1 MINYEDEY
9 QVYDSNEI
17 FEIMILSLKGNRIV
31 QEDRV
36 GCTLK
41 SREGIVVLCD
51 GMGGHDGGQLASRTA
66 VEGFLRAYNTYDES
80 VSVQDFLLETVNGL
94 DQTIRGIKRSDGI
107 LMQAGTTITAIFI
120 QENQLFWVSAG
131 DSRLYA
137 IRNRE
142 MVQIT
147 KDHTYRMLLDIRKSK
162 GEISQEEYK
171 TEVKRGQMLI
181 SFLGVGGLP
190 YVENNKAPFMLQSDD
205 LLILMSDG
213 IYKLLESKEMG
224 DLFQDGRITE
234 IVSGIQAK
242 VAASTQKKLDN
253 LTIAIVKIK

>member
-9 QVYDSNEI
+9 QAYDSNEI
-17 FEIMILSLKGNRIV
+17 FEITILSLKGNRIV

-36 GCTLK
+36 GYTMK

-51 GMGGHDGGQLASRTA
+51 GMGGHHGGQLASQTA
-66 VEGFLRAYNTYDES
+66 VEGFIRAYNTYDES
-80 VSVQDFLLETVNGL
+80 VTIQEYLLATMDGL
-94 DQTIRGIKRSDGI
+94 DRTIHSIKRTDGTP
-107 LMQAGTTITAIFI
+107 MQAGTTITAIYI
-120 QENQLFWVSAG
+120 QENRLFWVSAG

-147 KDHTYRMLLDIRKSK
+147 KDHTYRMLLDIRKRK

-171 TEVKRGQMLI
+171 TEIKRGQMLI

-190 YVENNKAPFMLQSDD
+190 YVENNKTPFMLQGDD
-205 LLILMSDG
+205 LLVLMSDG
-213 IYKLLESKEMG
+213 IYKLLEPKEMEE
-224 DLFQDGRITE
+224 LFQSGRITE

-242 VAASTQKKLDN
+242 VAASTGKNIDN
-253 LTIAIVKIK
+253 LTIAIVKVK